1 MTGDF
6 SLDDIDSLAALVRVH
21 GARAPS
27 GHALLWDGTAVTWA
41 DLDARSSSVA
51 HALRAEGVTVGGR
64 VAFPGGDGPEWFE
77 VVFGAA
83 KAGAVFV
90 VGDGDDGDDDDAFR
104 VDAASYEHWMGACPA
119 DDPGVERSGGDP
131 CVELAGRGLLTNR
144 ELARF
149 VRHVAVHCDLDDS
162 KIALARAPLSDV
174 DGVSSVLAALAVG
187 ARCVLLRD
195 PSEEEVAEAVERER
209 VTHVLPLEGAS
220 PQLERVEP
228 VEPVDRVERVE
239 RSDRQRDGVSS
250 TARG

>member
-6 SLDDIDSLAALVRVH
+6 SLDDVDSLPAIVRVH

-27 GHALLWDGTAVTWA
+27 GHALLWEGTATTWA

-51 HALRAEGVTVGGR
+51 NALRAEGVAAGGS
-64 VAFPGGDGPEWFE
+64 VTFPGGDGPQWFE

-90 VGDGDDGDDDDAFR
+90 MGDCAGAFP

-119 DDPGVERSGGDP
+119 EDPGGDG
-131 CVELAGRGLLTNR
+131 CIELAGGRLLTNR
-144 ELARF
+144 VLARF
-149 VRHVAVHCDLDDS
+149 VRNAASRCGLDDS
-162 KIALARAPLSDV
+162 KVALAHTPL
-174 DGVSSVLAALAVG
+174 DGVAGVPSVLAALGVG

-195 PSEEEVAEAVERER
+195 PSDEEVAQAVERER
-209 VTHVLPLEGAS
+209 VTHVLPLEGEQ
-220 PQLERVEP
+220 PQLV
-228 VEPVDRVERVE
+228 
-239 RSDRQRDGVSS
+239 RSERQRDGVSS